1 MPSGEKR
8 VPALVLCFSGAGRV
22 GAGGR
27 VVVPSELVVARC
39 TGVSVGDAPAVKGAE
54 SPYDPAVFDC
64 ILEKFD
70 CILEKFD
77 GIMVGDDGAGGV
89 T

>member
-1 MPSGEKR
+1 MPSGDKR
-8 VPALVLCFSGAGRV
+8 VPALVLCFSGSGRV

-39 TGVSVGDAPAVKGAE
+39 AGVSVGDTPAVRGAE
-54 SPYDPAVFDC
+54 APYDPAVFDC
-64 ILEKFD
+64 RLEKFGG
-70 CILEKFD
+70 IL
-77 GIMVGDDGAGGV
+77 VGYGGAGGV

>member
-22 GAGGR
+22 GAGGC
-27 VVVPSELVVARC
+27 VVVPCELVVARC
-39 TGVSVGDAPAVKGAE
+39 TGVSVGDAPSVRVAE
-54 SPYDPAVFDC
+54 ATYDPAIFDC
-64 ILEKFD
+64 RLEK
-70 CILEKFD
+70 LD
-77 GIMVGDDGAGGV
+77 GVLVGNGGAGGV

>member
-1 MPSGEKR
+1 MPSGGKV

-27 VVVPSELVVARC
+27 VVVPRELVVARC
-39 TGVSVGDAPAVKGAE
+39 TGVSEGDNPAVRGAE

-64 ILEKFD
+64 R
-70 CILEKFD
+70 LEKFD
-77 GIMVGDDGAGGV
+77 GILVGDGGAGGV
-89 T
+89 P